1 MVKKPVV
8 HEFAA
13 TGACTVSPE
22 HSHFIGN
29 HRLVGPEGCRA
40 DILTTIF
47 ISGGQKKSQWKLDL
61 SQAEND
67 FFP

>member
-13 TGACTVSPE
+13 TGARTVSPE
-22 HSHFIGN
+22 HLHFIGN
-29 HRLVGPEGCRA
+29 HSLVGPEGCWA